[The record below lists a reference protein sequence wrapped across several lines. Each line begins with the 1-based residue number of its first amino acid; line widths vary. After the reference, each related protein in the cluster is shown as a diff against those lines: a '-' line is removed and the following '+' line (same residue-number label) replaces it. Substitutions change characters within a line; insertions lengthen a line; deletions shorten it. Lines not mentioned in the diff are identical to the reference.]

1 MSWVAVGVAG
11 ILFVSCRGAETGGLD
26 PDPTMP
32 PPLPP
37 STGPTGLNAA
47 LAPLR
52 LFPADNPWNQ
62 PVDTAQVDPNS
73 DAIVAAIGSGKALHP
88 DFGASYNG
96 GPFGIPYVVV
106 GGGQARAVVSFDYA
120 DESDPGPYP
129 IPATAPIEG
138 GSGSLGDR
146 HVLIVD
152 RGASKLYELY
162 GAYPQPDGSWHAG
175 SGAIFDLNSNAL
187 RPAGWTSAD
196 AAGLPILPGL
206 ARYDEVAAGIIP
218 HALRFTVVRTRRAYL
233 PPARH
238 WASSDVSVVRPP
250 MGMRVRLKA
259 GYDISAFPAS
269 ARVVLTALK
278 KYGMMV
284 ADNGSDWFVSGVA
297 DSRWNDGEINTLKQL
312 RGSDFEVV
320 RMVGVVVP

>member
-1 MSWVAVGVAG
+1 MGWVTAGVAG
-11 ILFVSCRGAETGGLD
+11 VLVAACGAEAGGLD
-26 PDPTMP
+26 PGPGTPGP
-32 PPLPP
+32 PPPA
-37 STGPTGLNAA
+37 TGPAGLNAA
-47 LAPLR
+47 IAPGR
-52 LFPADNPWNQ
+52 LFPANNPWNR
-62 PVDTAQVDPNS
+62 PVDTAQIDPSS
-73 DAIVAAIGSGKALHP
+73 DAIVAAIGSGKPLHP
-88 DFGASYNG
+88 DFGANYNG

-106 GGGQARAVVSFDYA
+106 GGGQARVAVGFDYA

-129 IPATAPIEG
+129 IPANAPIEG
-138 GSGSLGDR
+138 GSGSSGDR

-152 RGASKLYELY
+152 RDAWKLYELY
-162 GAYPQPDGSWHAG
+162 AAYPQPDGSWHAG
-175 SGAIFDLNSNAL
+175 SGAVFDLNSNAL

-206 ARYDEVAAGIIP
+206 VRYDEVAAGVIP
-218 HALRFTVVRTRRAYL
+218 HALRFTVARTRRAYL

-238 WASSDVSVVRPP
+238 WASSDASVVRPP

-320 RMVGVVVP
+320 RMVGIVVP